1 MTDSDRLATDA
12 VLTLT
17 EVAAVLKLTH
27 RSGSKKGQPD
37 RRLVLELVAAGKL
50 RLVDS
55 DQPTHRWTIA
65 TPEIRRY
72 LNGTVAA

>member
-1 MTDSDRLATDA
+1 MTDLDLLATDA

-17 EVAAVLKLTH
+17 EAAAVLKLQH
-27 RSGSKKGQPD
+27 RSGARKGQPD

-50 RLVDS
+50 HVVDR
-55 DQPTHRWTIA
+55 DQPSHRLTIA

-72 LNGTVAA
+72 LNASVAA